1 MEIQRLPQAG
11 CCATARF
18 WRAHAQHL
26 RDDAQLAYINDVKR
40 LALEREAEAAD
51 RRADRWLDAAS
62 EE

>member
-1 MEIQRLPQAG
+1 MQTQHLPQAG
-11 CCATARF
+11 CYATARF

-26 RDDAQLAYINDVKR
+26 RDQAQLSYPYDIKR
-40 LALEREAEAAD
+40 RTLERQAEVAD